1 MLLDGEGGRASG
13 VIELRDGS
21 DDSSFVGHG
30 GAIEARAPSAA
41 TSFPVFNFET
51 QKIADIR
58 IRNNTYHIAS
68 EKRLHAIMRQPEN
81 ICYHKIG

>member
-58 IRNNTYHIAS
+58 IRNNTYHIAAS
-68 EKRLHAIMRQPEN
+68 TGEYLLPQDRLISLTL
-81 ICYHKIG
+81 C